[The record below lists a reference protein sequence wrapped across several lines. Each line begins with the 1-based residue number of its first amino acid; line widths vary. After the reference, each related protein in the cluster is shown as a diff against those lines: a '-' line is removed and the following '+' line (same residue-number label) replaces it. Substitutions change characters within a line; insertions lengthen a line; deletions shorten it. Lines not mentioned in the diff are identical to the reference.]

1 LNLKLKILFFRKRI
15 KEMAEVMTKLSIDIK
30 NHKFI
35 VTKLKEIAKE
45 YGVAVG
51 SKDKKDVIEDKL
63 IQFFDDPLAVEEY
76 INQAPQAKKKK
87 SVVKK
92 PVVEEENPSPKKKK
106 ASTVKKQPVVEENP
120 HITKIRE
127 LLGSNPNPAGPSE
140 EQKTRWVQ
148 LQNEVRAA
156 KKEVTLPNDI
166 IQQVEKYMKDVKTPR
181 RPSVRIRFEEETTPV
196 KKKNPSPKKTP
207 VKIKAEPAT
216 PINQQISYK
225 KGIMK
230 RVQTFLDRET
240 LWLAFSGVA
249 TKTKSDTSSGKDVM
263 RTLETEDVAN
273 FIQNEVYKRVDFI
286 FDNRELIAPLLK
298 YIEGA
303 VEDENG
309 FVEPEDMMFDG
320 DAVSTKFR
328 KKLLLPGHESLSRDE
343 YTNAQLRMYG
353 MLRGLRK

>member
-1 LNLKLKILFFRKRI
+1 
-15 KEMAEVMTKLSIDIK
+15 MAEVMTKLSIDIK

-92 PVVEEENPSPKKKK
+92 QPVVE
-106 ASTVKKQPVVEENP
+106 EENP

-127 LLGSNPNPAGPSE
+127 LLGSNPNPAGPTE

-156 KKEVTLPNDI
+156 KKEVVLPNEI
-166 IQQVEKYMKDVKTPR
+166 IQQAEKYMVEVKNTPR
-181 RPSVRIRFEEETTPV
+181 RASILKKPSVKKLSEKKVQFEEEKTPV
-196 KKKNPSPKKTP
+196 KKKKNPSPKRSP
-207 VKIKAEPAT
+207 APQIKPEPAT
-216 PINQQISYK
+216 PINQQIRYK

-230 RVQTFLDRET
+230 RVQIYLDRET
-240 LWLAFSGVA
+240 LWLAFSGA
-249 TKTKSDTSSGKDVM
+249 GTKSKPDTSSDKDVM
-263 RTLETEDVAN
+263 RLLETDDVAN
-273 FIQNEVYKRVDFI
+273 FIQTEVYRRVDFI
-286 FDNRELIAPLLK
+286 FDNREFIAPLLK
-298 YIEGA
+298 YIDRVDEE
-303 VEDENG
+303 EDG
-309 FVEPEDMMFDG
+309 FLEPEDMLFDG
-320 DAVSTKFR
+320 DAISAKFR
-328 KKLLLPGHESLSRDE
+328 KNLLLPGHESLNKDE
-343 YTNAQLRMYG
+343 YTRAQLRMYG